1 LPKSRRIG
9 EPMSDDDNNDLAIAE
24 HHVAQAQLIVA
35 RQRARIVRLEAA
47 GAGTLDARQT
57 LEVFETNLR
66 IFEGHRDY
74 LRSQRDRRGRTP
86 EEQREP

>member
-1 LPKSRRIG
+1 
-9 EPMSDDDNNDLAIAE
+9 MSDDDNDLAMAE
-24 HHVAQAQLIVA
+24 HHVRQAQLIVA
-35 RQRARIVRLEAA
+35 RHRARIVRLEAA
-47 GAGTLDARQT
+47 GAETLDARQT

-74 LRSQRDRRGRTP
+74 LKSQRGRPDIKSPEPPP